1 MPGKNLRDSILD
13 ALRSANGNPL
23 SRSQLSRGL
32 KLPGTRVTELR
43 ETLDTL
49 VKDGAVVAGKKN
61 TYLLPAAKK
70 SNLLTGNLK
79 FHPKGHAFFFP
90 EITEEANIA
99 SGIDFTLHSRI
110 FIERKNVGTALDGD
124 RVAVSIIK
132 SVPRPFR
139 TRRESTPDPSDEM
152 RGMVEEVLERR
163 SGKLVGIYRQKGGFG
178 WIDCDD
184 KAIEG
189 RVDVV
194 GDTTAMP
201 GQLVVVALE
210 EWLDRKNDPRGR
222 VIEVLGWPGDP
233 GVDIISVIHRFGLR
247 TSFPNEVLA
256 EARAVPDEPEASE
269 IARRKDW
276 RDKLVITIDPADAKD
291 HDDAIW
297 CEKTKTGW
305 KLAVHIADVSHYIK
319 PGSPMDQ
326 EAVERGNSTY
336 LVDRVLPML
345 PTELSN
351 GICSLK
357 PDVDRLTKCA
367 VLDISA
373 DGRVTKAGFI
383 DAVIHSRAKLSYEQ
397 AQAIL
402 DGKPAPKGSDRKL
415 AGMVKE
421 SWNLAS
427 TLRRR
432 RFENG
437 ALDLEMPEIKIRLD
451 EEGHATVADPV
462 IHTESHQ
469 LVEECMLAANEA
481 VGKILRERMKPALYR
496 IHDDPDP
503 SRLMDYT
510 ETAKA
515 HGYRPGDLTNRAHI
529 QKLLD
534 ESKGSPEEHVIKLG
548 LLKSLK
554 RAVYSAEPT
563 GHYGLAKTDYCHFT
577 SPIRRYADLV
587 IHRALQPLL
596 ENPPKRCDKTLAQAD
611 LHELAR
617 HISDT
622 ERTSSDAENE
632 TKQIKL
638 LEYLDR
644 VAQLPEPPIFNGL
657 ITDTRPMGLMVE
669 IPEMGVRGV
678 VKREDLP
685 EGRWFFEPHR
695 MAWVSKDGK
704 VIQLGMRLPL
714 RVINI
719 DFDKRFV
726 DFAVAGRPT
735 TEGTHRPLKNGSD
748 QKGAAGKR
756 DARKRSANKGATKHD
771 AATKHGATKGGA
783 PSKGTPAK
791 AAPAKTAPTKTAPP
805 KVAAS
810 KGVPTKLA
818 PTKGVPTKSV
828 PAKGAPSKGA
838 PSKGAPSKSA
848 PTKGTP
854 RKGSPTK
861 ASATQHG
868 KPVNPQTKF
877 ADDSGPAPKREESRY
892 ANPGKH
898 GAKTSARSKRRK

>member
-1 MPGKNLRDSILD
+1 MPGNHLRDSILD
-13 ALRSANGNPL
+13 ALRTAKGNPL
-23 SRSQLSRGL
+23 SKSQLARGL
-32 KLPGTRVTELR
+32 KIPGPEVTQLR
-43 ETLDTL
+43 NTLDAL
-49 VKDGAVVAGKKN
+49 VKQGVIILGAKN
-61 TYLLPAAKK
+61 CYLLPSAPKDQ
-70 SNLLTGNLK
+70 LTGTLK
-79 FHPKGHAFFFP
+79 FQPKGHAYFFP
-90 EITEEANIA
+90 DLTDEQNLA
-99 SGIDFTLHSRI
+99 SGIDFTVHSRI
-110 FIERKNVGTALDGD
+110 FIDRRNVGTSLDGD
-124 RVAVSIIK
+124 RVAASIIK
-132 SVPRPFR
+132 QVARPFR
-139 TRRESTPDPSDEM
+139 TRSESSSEPSDEM
-152 RGMVEEVLERR
+152 RAKVDEVLVRR
-163 SGKLVGIYRQKGGFG
+163 SGRLAGIYRKTGNFG

-184 KAIEG
+184 KAVEG

-201 GQLVVVALE
+201 GQMVVVDLE
-210 EWLDRKNDPRGR
+210 EWLDRNTDPRGR

-247 TSFPNEVLA
+247 TSFPENVLA
-256 EARAVPDEPEASE
+256 EARAVPEAPEPAE

-297 CEKTKTGW
+297 LEKTPSGW
-305 KLAVHIADVSHYIK
+305 TLAVHIADVSHYIK

-367 VLDISA
+367 LMEISHY
-373 DGRVTKAGFI
+373 GQITKAKFI

-397 AQAIL
+397 AQEIL
-402 DGKPAPKGSDRKL
+402 DGKPAPSGSDPTL
-415 AGMVKE
+415 SGMVRE
-421 SWNLAS
+421 GWNLAS
-427 TLRRR
+427 AMRKR

-451 EEGHATVADPV
+451 DQGRAEVAEPV

-481 VGKILRERMKPALYR
+481 VAKVLRERMKPAIYR

-503 SRLMDYT
+503 SRLLDYT
-510 ETAKA
+510 ETAKS

-534 ESKGSPEEHVIKLG
+534 DSKGSPEEHVIKLG

-554 RAVYSAEPT
+554 RAAYSAEPV
-563 GHYGLAKTDYCHFT
+563 GHYGLAKGDYCHFT
-577 SPIRRYADLV
+577 SPIRRYADLIV
-587 IHRALQPLL
+587 HRALQPLL
-596 ENPPKRCDKTLAQAD
+596 ENAPNHHDTTPSQAD
-611 LHELAR
+611 LREISR

-622 ERTSSDAENE
+622 ERTSSDAESE

-644 VAQLPEPPIFNGL
+644 VASAEQPPVFDGL
-657 ITDTRPMGLMVE
+657 ITDVRPMGLMVE
-669 IPEMGVRGV
+669 VPNMGVRGV

-685 EGRWFFEPHR
+685 EGRWRFEAHR
-695 MAWVSKDGK
+695 MAWVSMDGK
-704 VIQLGMRLPL
+704 VIQLGMRIPL

-735 TEGTHRPLKNGSD
+735 SEGTHISSKSPL
-748 QKGAAGKR
+748 
-756 DARKRSANKGATKHD
+756 
-771 AATKHGATKGGA
+771 
-783 PSKGTPAK
+783 PAK
-791 AAPAKTAPTKTAPP
+791 K
-805 KVAAS
+805 
-810 KGVPTKLA
+810 
-818 PTKGVPTKSV
+818 
-828 PAKGAPSKGA
+828 
-838 PSKGAPSKSA
+838 
-848 PTKGTP
+848 
-854 RKGSPTK
+854 
-861 ASATQHG
+861 HG
-868 KPVNPQTKF
+868 KPHTK
-877 ADDSGPAPKREESRY
+877 AAAKVGPPSHKDKGKKPKRR
-892 ANPGKH
+892 N
-898 GAKTSARSKRRK
+898 KRR

>member
-1 MPGKNLRDSILD
+1 MPGQNLRDSILE
-13 ALRSANGNPL
+13 ALRSANGHPL
-23 SRSQLSRGL
+23 SKSQLARGL
-32 KLPGTRVTELR
+32 KLPGPRVSELR
-43 ETLDTL
+43 EALDAMAKEGVITE
-49 VKDGAVVAGKKN
+49 GKKA
-61 TYLLPAAKK
+61 TYQLPSVPK
-70 SNLLTGNLK
+70 NQLTGTLK

-90 EITEEANIA
+90 DLTDEHNLA
-99 SGIDFTLHSRI
+99 SGVDFTVHSRI
-110 FIERKNVGTALDGD
+110 LVNRRDVGTSLDGD
-124 RVAVSIIK
+124 RVQVSLVK
-132 SVPRPFR
+132 PVARPFR
-139 TRRESTPDPSDEM
+139 TRSELLPDAPDEIK
-152 RGMVEEVLERR
+152 GKVEQVLVRR
-163 SGKLVGIYRQKGGFG
+163 SGRLVGIYRKKGNFG
-178 WIDCDD
+178 WVDCDD

-189 RVDVV
+189 RIDVI
-194 GDTTAMP
+194 GDNTAMP
-201 GQLVVVALE
+201 GQLVVVDLE
-210 EWLDRKNDPRGR
+210 EWKDRNADPRGR

-247 TSFPNEVLA
+247 TSFPENVLA
-256 EARAVPDEPEASE
+256 EARGVPEAPDAEE
-269 IARRKDW
+269 IKRRQDW

-297 CEKTKTGW
+297 LEKTARGW
-305 KLAVHIADVSHYIK
+305 TLAVHIADVSHYIK

-367 VLDISA
+367 MMEISE
-373 DGRVTKAGFI
+373 DGELKRTKFF

-402 DGKPAPKGSDRKL
+402 DGKPAPEGSEKTL
-415 AGMVKE
+415 ADMVRE
-421 SWNLAS
+421 GWALAS
-427 TLRRR
+427 AMRRR
-432 RFENG
+432 RFAQG

-451 EEGHATVADPV
+451 EQGRAEVADPV

-481 VGKILRERMKPALYR
+481 VAKILRERMKPAIYR

-503 SRLMDYT
+503 SRLLDYT

-515 HGYRPGDLTNRAHI
+515 HGYRPGDLTNRSHI

-554 RAVYSAEPT
+554 RAAYAAEPV

-577 SPIRRYADLV
+577 SPIRRYADLIV
-587 IHRALQPLL
+587 HRALQPLL
-596 ENPPKRCDKTLAQAD
+596 ENPPKPCDITASQAD
-611 LHELAR
+611 LREISR

-644 VAQLPEPPIFNGL
+644 VASAEKPPIFDGL
-657 ITDTRPMGLMVE
+657 ITDVRPMGLMVE
-669 IPEMGVRGV
+669 IPDMGVRGV

-685 EGRWFFEPHR
+685 EGRWRFESQR
-695 MAWVSKDGK
+695 MAWVSMDGK
-704 VIQLGMRLPL
+704 VIQLGMRIPL

-726 DFAVAGRPT
+726 DFAVAGKPT
-735 TEGTHRPLKNGSD
+735 SEGTHITPKRPVVAKKQG
-748 QKGAAGKR
+748 KPHTKPAGK
-756 DARKRSANKGATKHD
+756 A
-771 AATKHGATKGGA
+771 
-783 PSKGTPAK
+783 
-791 AAPAKTAPTKTAPP
+791 
-805 KVAAS
+805 
-810 KGVPTKLA
+810 
-818 PTKGVPTKSV
+818 
-828 PAKGAPSKGA
+828 
-838 PSKGAPSKSA
+838 
-848 PTKGTP
+848 
-854 RKGSPTK
+854 
-861 ASATQHG
+861 
-868 KPVNPQTKF
+868 
-877 ADDSGPAPKREESRY
+877 GPAVTRSRY
-892 ANPGKH
+892 HEANVTK
-898 GAKTSARSKRRK
+898 SKRRKRK